1 MNSKKITIIL
11 IAVAFFIAAVFS
23 CYLLFTISEVRAEF
37 SVSDDIPVQEI
48 KDRLDELK
56 GKSVVKFN
64 ENEVYEIVSDYPL
77 LKVESLQLKKPNL
90 LLVKITERIPVYK
103 IEANGE
109 IYLLDDEGVAVSS
122 GQGEYSD
129 REVILL
135 TLQGITV
142 TEEIIL
148 GEKIVTDKDDI
159 LYNAFKMAKE
169 VNLTDCIKQI
179 TVNYLSAGENRDVV
193 FSTYTGVDI
202 TITKSDEQGIVKVK
216 KAFES
221 YDSCTTDYLKSYN
234 RILVVMLDS
243 GEISVTWT
251 RN

>member
-1 MNSKKITIIL
+1 MNSRKITIIL
-11 IAVAFFIAAVFS
+11 IAVAFFIAMVFS
-23 CYLLFTISEVRAEF
+23 CFLLFTVSEVRAEF

-48 KDRLDELK
+48 KDKLDGLK
-56 GKSVVKFN
+56 GKSVIKFN
-64 ENEVYEIVSDYPL
+64 ESEVYEIVGDYPL
-77 LKVESLQLKKPNL
+77 LKVESLRLKKPNL
-90 LLVKITERIPVYK
+90 LLVKIVERIPMYK
-103 IEANGE
+103 IEINGE
-109 IYLLDDEGVAVSS
+109 VYLLDEEGVAVSY
-122 GQGEYSD
+122 GQGDYSD

-135 TLQGITV
+135 TLQGVTV
-142 TEEIIL
+142 TEGVAL
-148 GEKIVTDKDDI
+148 GEKLVTDKDDI
-159 LYNAFKMAKE
+159 LYNAFAMAKE

-179 TVNYLSAGENRDVV
+179 TVNYLLAGEDRDVV

-202 TITKSDEQGIVKVK
+202 TITKGDEQGIAKVK

-221 YDSCTTDYLKSYN
+221 YDACTVDYLKSYN